1 MKNIEI
7 TNIELLDEKEKNIAE
22 KLFQEY
28 YNKIQRQIKNK
39 EAVLKIDIE
48 VYNKGG
54 KRKKYDIAIKI
65 EFATNVFKAKAFD
78 WDFARAVH
86 KVMEKLVT
94 EIEHK
99 FHVSEQK

>member
-7 TNIELLDEKEKNIAE
+7 TNIELLDEKEKNTAE

-39 EAVLKIDIE
+39 EAILKVDIE
-48 VYNKGG
+48 EYSKGG
-54 KRKKYDIAIKI
+54 KRKKYDIAVKI
-65 EFATNVFKAKAFD
+65 EFATNVFRSKAFD
-78 WDFARAVH
+78 WNFSRAVH
-86 KVMEKLVT
+86 KVMNKIIG

-99 FHVSEQK
+99 LHVSEQK